1 VINAFLMPA
10 SLSLPILVVAVT
22 VSIGVGVAAGIVPA
36 YRGARLDPIESL
48 RYE

>member
-1 VINAFLMPA
+1 MPA
-10 SLSLPILVVAVT
+10 SLSIPILVIAVL
-22 VSIGVGVAAGIVPA
+22 VSIAVGVAAGIIPA